1 MKALFPKSSMAVAA
15 VAIAAASA
23 AALSPAWAGTVSI
36 GNSTARDCYEAAIAR
51 DADRNSFY
59 HCNLALDQE
68 GLTTQ
73 DRAATLVN
81 RGVLYLRN
89 HNYRSAG
96 RDFDKAL
103 KTDANNAE
111 AWLNMAI
118 ASLQQ
123 GGGGDTVALIDKS
136 LALNTA
142 RPALAYY
149 SRSIAHEREGNVR
162 AAYNDLRR
170 AQELAPDWNA
180 PTEDLKRYQV
190 RRR

>member
-1 MKALFPKSSMAVAA
+1 MKTLVVPAA
-15 VAIAAASA
+15 ILIAGIAASSPASA
-23 AALSPAWAGTVSI
+23 GSVSI

-51 DADRNSFY
+51 SADRNSFY

-68 GLTTQ
+68 ALTRQ

-81 RGVLYLRN
+81 RGVLFLRG

-96 RDFDKAL
+96 RDFDAAL

-111 AWLNMAI
+111 AWLNLAI

-123 GGGGDTVALIDKS
+123 GGAGDTLPMIEKS

-149 SRSIAHEREGNVR
+149 SRSIAHERSGNVR

-170 AQELAPDWNA
+170 AQELAPDWKA
-180 PTEDLKRYQV
+180 PAEDLKRYQV
-190 RRR
+190 SRR

>member
-1 MKALFPKSSMAVAA
+1 MRILCLTSAALIACSIASSP
-15 VAIAAASA
+15 AAAG
-23 AALSPAWAGTVSI
+23 PVSI
-36 GNSTARDCYEAAIAR
+36 GNSPARDCYEAAIAR
-51 DADRNSFY
+51 SNDRNSFY
-59 HCNLALDQE
+59 HCNMALDYE
-68 GLTTQ
+68 ALTTQ

-81 RGVLYLRN
+81 RGVLYLRG

-96 RDFDKAL
+96 RDFDAAL
-103 KTDANNAE
+103 KADVNNAE

-123 GGGGDTVALIDKS
+123 GGADGALPMIEKS
-136 LALNTA
+136 LALNTV

-149 SRSIAHEREGNVR
+149 SRSIAHERAGNVR

-170 AQELAPDWNA
+170 AVELAPGWSA
-180 PTEDLKRYQV
+180 PAEDLKRYQV

>member
-1 MKALFPKSSMAVAA
+1 MKTLIVPAA
-15 VAIAAASA
+15 ILLAGIAASSPASA
-23 AALSPAWAGTVSI
+23 GSVSI

-51 DADRNSFY
+51 SADRNSFY

-68 GLTTQ
+68 GLNAQ

-89 HNYRSAG
+89 RNYRSAG
-96 RDFDKAL
+96 RDFDAAL
-103 KTDANNAE
+103 RADANNAE
-111 AWLNMAI
+111 AWLNIAI
-118 ASLQQ
+118 VSLQQ
-123 GGGGDTVALIDKS
+123 GGGGETLQLIDKS

-149 SRSIAHEREGNVR
+149 SRSIAHERTGNVR

-170 AQELAPDWNA
+170 AQELAPDWKA
-180 PTEDLKRYQV
+180 PAEDLKRYQV
-190 RRR
+190 SRR

>member
-1 MKALFPKSSMAVAA
+1 MKTLFLSAAVAVAA
-15 VAIAAASA
+15 TALAATAAS
-23 AALSPAWAGTVSI
+23 SPAWAGSVSI

-51 DADRNSFY
+51 SADRISFY

-68 GLTTQ
+68 ALDAQ

-89 HNYRSAG
+89 RNYRSAR
-96 RDFDKAL
+96 RDFDAAL
-103 KTDANNAE
+103 KTDVNNAE
-111 AWLNMAI
+111 AWLNLAI

-123 GGGGDTVALIDKS
+123 GGGGDTLPLIDKS

-149 SRSIAHEREGNVR
+149 SRSIAHERTGNVR

-180 PTEDLKRYQV
+180 PAEDLKRYQV
-190 RRR
+190 SRR

>member
-1 MKALFPKSSMAVAA
+1 MKTLIVPAAILLAGMAALP
-15 VAIAAASA
+15 ASA
-23 AALSPAWAGTVSI
+23 GSVSI

-51 DADRNSFY
+51 SADRNSFY

-68 GLTTQ
+68 GLNAP

-81 RGVLYLRN
+81 RGVLYLRG
-89 HNYRSAG
+89 HNYRSAA
-96 RDFDKAL
+96 RDFNAAL
-103 KTDANNAE
+103 KADANNAE
-111 AWLNMAI
+111 AWLNLAI
-118 ASLQQ
+118 VSLQQ
-123 GGGGDTVALIDKS
+123 GGGGDTLPLIDKS

-149 SRSIAHEREGNVR
+149 SRSIAHERTGNVR

-190 RRR
+190 SRR

>member
-1 MKALFPKSSMAVAA
+1 MKTLVVSAA
-15 VAIAAASA
+15 ILIPGIAASA
-23 AALSPAWAGTVSI
+23 PASAGSVSI

-51 DADRNSFY
+51 SNDRNSFY

-68 GLTTQ
+68 ALSRE

-81 RGVLYLRN
+81 RGVLYLRG

-96 RDFDKAL
+96 RDFDAAL

-111 AWLNMAI
+111 AWLNLAI

-123 GGGGDTVALIDKS
+123 GGARDTLPMIEKS

-149 SRSIAHEREGNVR
+149 SRSIAHERSGNVR

-170 AQELAPDWNA
+170 AQELAPDWKA
-180 PTEDLKRYQV
+180 PTEDLKRYQIN
-190 RRR
+190 RR

>member
-1 MKALFPKSSMAVAA
+1 MLIRFLSVAVA
-15 VAIAAASA
+15 VATATAPSPAAAGS
-23 AALSPAWAGTVSI
+23 VSI

-51 DADRNSFY
+51 STDRNSFY

-68 GLTTQ
+68 ALDSK

-81 RGVLYLRN
+81 RGVLYLRG

-96 RDFDKAL
+96 RDFDAAL

-123 GGGGDTVALIDKS
+123 GGGGDTLPLIEKS

-149 SRSIAHEREGNVR
+149 SRSIAHERSGNVR

-170 AQELAPDWNA
+170 AQELAPNWTA

-190 RRR
+190 SRR

>member
-1 MKALFPKSSMAVAA
+1 MKTLFLSAVVAVAA
-15 VAIAAASA
+15 TATAVSPASA
-23 AALSPAWAGTVSI
+23 GSVSI

-51 DADRNSFY
+51 SADRNSFY
-59 HCNLALDQE
+59 HCNLALDRE
-68 GLTTQ
+68 GLNAQ

-96 RDFDKAL
+96 RDFDAAL
-103 KTDANNAE
+103 KADANNAE

-123 GGGGDTVALIDKS
+123 GGGGDTLPLIEKS

-149 SRSIAHEREGNVR
+149 SRSIAHERVGNVR

-170 AQELAPDWNA
+170 AQELAPKWSA
-180 PTEDLKRYQV
+180 PAEDLKRYQV

>member
-1 MKALFPKSSMAVAA
+1 M
-15 VAIAAASA
+15 
-23 AALSPAWAGTVSI
+23 PAWAGSVSI

-51 DADRNSFY
+51 STDRNSFY

-68 GLTTQ
+68 GLNSE

-81 RGVLYLRN
+81 RGVLYLRG

-96 RDFDKAL
+96 RDFDAAL
-103 KTDANNAE
+103 KSNANNAE
-111 AWLNMAI
+111 AWLNLAI
-118 ASLQQ
+118 ARLQQ
-123 GGGGDTVALIDKS
+123 GGGGEALPMIEKS

-149 SRSIAHEREGNVR
+149 SRSIAHERVGKVR
-162 AAYNDLRR
+162 AAYDDLRR
-170 AQELAPDWNA
+170 AQELAPGWSA
-180 PTEDLKRYQV
+180 PAEDLKRYQV

>member
-1 MKALFPKSSMAVAA
+1 MKTLVVPAAILIAGIVASSP
-15 VAIAAASA
+15 ASA
-23 AALSPAWAGTVSI
+23 GSVSI

-51 DADRNSFY
+51 SADRNSFY

-68 GLTTQ
+68 ALTTQ

-81 RGVLYLRN
+81 RGVLYLRGRQ
-89 HNYRSAG
+89 YRSAG
-96 RDFDKAL
+96 RDFDAAL
-103 KTDANNAE
+103 KADANNAE
-111 AWLNMAI
+111 AWLNLAI

-123 GGGGDTVALIDKS
+123 GGGGDTLPMIEKS

-149 SRSIAHEREGNVR
+149 SRSIAHERQGNIR

-170 AQELAPDWNA
+170 AVELAPKWSA
-180 PTEDLKRYQV
+180 PAEDLKRYQV

>member
-1 MKALFPKSSMAVAA
+1 MKTLFYSAALAL
-15 VAIAAASA
+15 AASTIVA
-23 AALSPAWAGTVSI
+23 CPASAGSVSI

-51 DADRNSFY
+51 SADRNSFY

-68 GLTTQ
+68 ALTRQ

-81 RGVLYLRN
+81 RGVLYLRG

-96 RDFDKAL
+96 RDFDAAL
-103 KTDANNAE
+103 KADSNNAE
-111 AWLNMAI
+111 AWLNLAI

-123 GGGGDTVALIDKS
+123 GGGGETLPMIEKS

-149 SRSIAHEREGNVR
+149 SRSIAHERTGNIR
-162 AAYNDLRR
+162 GAYNDLRR
-170 AQELAPDWNA
+170 AVELAPDWRA
-180 PTEDLKRYQV
+180 PAEDLKRYQV
-190 RRR
+190 TRR

>member
-1 MKALFPKSSMAVAA
+1 MKTLFLSGSVAVAA
-15 VAIAAASA
+15 IATAVSPASA
-23 AALSPAWAGTVSI
+23 GSISI

-51 DADRNSFY
+51 SADRNSFY
-59 HCNLALDQE
+59 HCNLALDYE
-68 GLTTQ
+68 GLNAQ

-81 RGVLYLRN
+81 RGVLYLRG

-96 RDFDKAL
+96 RDFDTAL
-103 KTDANNAE
+103 KIDANNAE
-111 AWLNMAI
+111 AWLNLAI

-123 GGGGDTVALIDKS
+123 GGGGDTLPLIEKS

-149 SRSIAHEREGNVR
+149 SRSIAHERVGNVR

-170 AQELAPDWNA
+170 AAELAPDWRA
-180 PTEDLKRYQV
+180 PAEDLKRYQV

>member
-1 MKALFPKSSMAVAA
+1 MKTLFSSAA
-15 VAIAAASA
+15 VALAATALASIGSG
-23 AALSPAWAGTVSI
+23 SPAWAGSVSI
-36 GNSTARDCYEAAIAR
+36 GKSTASDCYEAAIAR
-51 DADRNSFY
+51 SADRNSFY

-68 GLTTQ
+68 GLSRE

-81 RGVLYLRN
+81 RGALHLRG

-96 RDFDKAL
+96 RDFNAAL
-103 KTDANNAE
+103 KSDANNAE

-118 ASLQQ
+118 VNLQQ
-123 GGGGDTVALIDKS
+123 GGDREALPWIEKS

-149 SRSIAHEREGNVR
+149 SRAIAYERIGQIR

-170 AQELAPDWNA
+170 AVELAPTWREPA
-180 PTEDLKRYQV
+180 EDLKRYQV
-190 RRR
+190 TRR

>member
-1 MKALFPKSSMAVAA
+1 MLIRFLSVAVA
-15 VAIAAASA
+15 VATATASSPAAAGS
-23 AALSPAWAGTVSI
+23 VSI

-51 DADRNSFY
+51 STDRNSFY

-68 GLTTQ
+68 ALDSK

-81 RGVLYLRN
+81 RGVLYLRG

-96 RDFDKAL
+96 RDFDAAL

-123 GGGGDTVALIDKS
+123 GGGGDTLPLIEKS

-149 SRSIAHEREGNVR
+149 SRSIAHERSGNVR

-170 AQELAPDWNA
+170 AQELAPNWTA

-190 RRR
+190 SRR

>member
-1 MKALFPKSSMAVAA
+1 MRSLFLSAAVAVAA
-15 VAIAAASA
+15 TAAAV
-23 AALSPAWAGTVSI
+23 SPASAGSVSI

-51 DADRNSFY
+51 STDRNSFY

-68 GLTTQ
+68 GLNAR

-81 RGVLYLRN
+81 RGVLFLRG
-89 HNYRSAG
+89 HHYRSAG
-96 RDFDKAL
+96 RDFDAAL
-103 KTDANNAE
+103 KSDANNAE
-111 AWLNMAI
+111 AWLNLAI

-123 GGGGDTVALIDKS
+123 GGGGDTLPLIDKS
-136 LALNTA
+136 LALNTV

-149 SRSIAHEREGNVR
+149 SRSIAHERQGNVR

-170 AQELAPDWNA
+170 AQQLAPDWNA